1 MPASDMGRDKTWQPA
16 GTPVSSILRIEATGK
31 VARVAKESLDVIDQV
46 HGVGLSAHVAIP
58 IVEGGSFSRPGVFEY
73 YKGGRPVHIE
83 LSSRS
88 STPHIDFTHE
98 VGHFLDHQVIGHPG
112 EYASRAGNAVL
123 SGWREA
129 VEATEAVQRLSDLS
143 EMSRFRVSGPGG
155 GFRYVPVDRM
165 YVRYLLRPQELFARS
180 YAQLVAMESQNADF
194 LTEMA
199 ILRATRGGLIKYPAQ
214 WRNDDFM
221 AIRESLLRAIME
233 MKWRK

>member
-1 MPASDMGRDKTWQPA
+1 
-16 GTPVSSILRIEATGK
+16 
-31 VARVAKESLDVIDQV
+31 
-46 HGVGLSAHVAIP
+46 
-58 IVEGGSFSRPGVFEY
+58 
-73 YKGGRPVHIE
+73 
-83 LSSRS
+83 
-88 STPHIDFTHE
+88 
-98 VGHFLDHQVIGHPG
+98 
-112 EYASRAGNAVL
+112 
-123 SGWREA
+123 
-129 VEATEAVQRLSDLS
+129 
-143 EMSRFRVSGPGG
+143 MSRFRVSGPGG